1 MVMGK
6 VSKAIAASFLCLLF
20 NGSGTTTNAMNLE
33 TTNNLNNPEVI
44 INNQPN
50 PEFNNKQENLGP
62 EMIKINNKLENAQDN
77 LEGEQPGGIED
88 NKKTN
93 ILHIII
99 PVATGVGG
107 FVLGAILGKFVF

>member
-20 NGSGTTTNAMNLE
+20 NGSGTTTNAMQELE
-33 TTNNLNNPEVI
+33 IAENNIND
-44 INNQPN
+44 INNSTKKVLN
-50 PEFNNKQENLGP
+50 VRMELEQEQEQEQEQEKKDDG
-62 EMIKINNKLENAQDN
+62 DN
-77 LEGEQPGGIED
+77 SDGKN

-99 PVATGVGG
+99 PVAVGVCG
-107 FVLGAILGKFVF
+107 FGLGAILGKFVF

>member
-20 NGSGTTTNAMNLE
+20 NSSGTTNAMKAAEN
-33 TTNNLNNPEVI
+33 TTVKKEISNNNIND
-44 INNQPN
+44 INNS
-50 PEFNNKQENLGP
+50 EEVFNVSMEQEKEGNG
-62 EMIKINNKLENAQDN
+62 DN
-77 LEGEQPGGIED
+77 SDGKN

-93 ILHIII
+93 ILQIII
-99 PVATGVGG
+99 PVAAGVGG